1 MTFEEA
7 TLGFEN
13 HPQVQYFKE
22 LYAKDNFR
30 PQVVV
35 CAANRDEST
44 GLLIC
49 GPRHWDRVMRAQADA
64 IFPKEEFDRKTKKL
78 RFEDQGFIDQ
88 YGNFLTREQAKI
100 IALRMGQV
108 ILNRDKGDKELYSEE
123 LY

>member
-13 HPQVQYFKE
+13 HPQVEYFKQ
-22 LYAKDNFR
+22 LYLDGNFR

-44 GLLIC
+44 GLVIC
-49 GPRHWDRVMRAQADA
+49 GARHWDRIMHAQANAMFSDGD
-64 IFPKEEFDRKTKKL
+64 FDSKTKKL
-78 RFEDQGFIDQ
+78 RFKDQGFIDQ
-88 YGNFLTREQAKI
+88 YGNFLTRKQAKI

-108 ILNRDKGDKELYSEE
+108 IPERDGGSDKLYSEE